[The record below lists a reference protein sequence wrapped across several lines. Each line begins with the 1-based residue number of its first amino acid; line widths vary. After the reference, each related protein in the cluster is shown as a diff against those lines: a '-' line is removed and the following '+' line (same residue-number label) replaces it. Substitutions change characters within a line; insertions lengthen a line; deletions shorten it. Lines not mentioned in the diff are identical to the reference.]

1 MSDVVF
7 VDSNILVYAHDADAG
22 PKRDRA
28 VKSLR
33 LLWESGAGRLS
44 VQVLQ
49 EFYVVTTRKL
59 KVPLSEERAARAVRG
74 IATRPMGIHNGW
86 REQRN
91 SQATLTGWPPP
102 PTR

>member
-49 EFYVVTTRKL
+49 EFYVKVTRKW
-59 KVPLSEERAARAVRG
+59 PNARQAARSEVRDLLAWRPVTPDG
-74 IATRPMGIHNGW
+74 ATSHGMRSITH
-86 REQRN
+86 
-91 SQATLTGWPPP
+91 LFTGM
-102 PTR
+102 RARLR